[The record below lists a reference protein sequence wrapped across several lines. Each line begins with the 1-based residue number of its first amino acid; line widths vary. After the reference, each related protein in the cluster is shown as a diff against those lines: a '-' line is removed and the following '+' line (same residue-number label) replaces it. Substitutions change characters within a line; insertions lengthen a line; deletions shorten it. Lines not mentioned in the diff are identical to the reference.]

1 MIPTLGDYTLDQ
13 WRAAVVEK
21 QRYDNGRWRRS
32 ILIHGTA
39 DTFESASLLT
49 AALDT
54 LAAATLAPE
63 PVLLRLRPGRAVAV
77 RLRGFE
83 KTCHD
88 DAIAG
93 AFTLELEGLT
103 PWEES
108 DVPAT
113 HEVQVTASGVVC
125 DIACSGSLPVPLSLT
140 FTATGM
146 VLLPAFSDGV
156 NTLAYAGV
164 LQIGDILEVD
174 SVSRK
179 VFLNGD
185 DVSSQATGDFLLLRP
200 QTTQI
205 GFQADPEGEHTGTL
219 TLTWRERWL

>member
-1 MIPTLGDYTLDQ
+1 MITTLGDYALDQ

-21 QRYDNGRWRRS
+21 QRYDNGRWKRS
-32 ILIHGTA
+32 ILIRGTA
-39 DTFESASLLT
+39 DTFDSSSQLT
-49 AALDT
+49 EALDT

-83 KTCHD
+83 KTCHE

-108 DVPAT
+108 DGPAT
-113 HEVQVTASGVVC
+113 HAVSVTGDGVVC
-125 DIACSGSLPVPLSLT
+125 DIACSGSLPSPLSLT

-146 VLLPAFSDGV
+146 VLLPVFSDGI

-185 DVSSQATGDFLLLRP
+185 DVSSQTTGDFLVLYP

-205 GFQADPEGEHTGTL
+205 GFQADPEGAHTGTL

>member
-1 MIPTLGDYTLDQ
+1 MIPTLGDYVLDQ
-13 WRAAVVEK
+13 WRTAVVEK
-21 QRYDNGRWRRS
+21 QRYDSGRWKRS
-32 ILIHGTA
+32 IVIRGTA
-39 DTFESASLLT
+39 YTFESTTLLT

-54 LAAATLAPE
+54 LAAVALAPE

-83 KTCHD
+83 KACHD

-93 AFTLELEGLT
+93 TFTLELEGLS

-108 DVPAT
+108 DAPAT
-113 HEVQVTASGVVC
+113 HTVSVTTDGVVC
-125 DIACSGSLPVPLSLT
+125 DIACSGSLPSPLSLT

-146 VLLPAFSDGV
+146 VLLPAFSDGI

-164 LQIGDILEVD
+164 LQNGDILEVD

-179 VFLNGD
+179 VFLNED
-185 DVSSQATGDFLLLRP
+185 DVSSQATGDFLILSP

-205 GFQADPEGEHTGTL
+205 GFQADPEGAHAGTL